1 MPRSLGPSF
10 SAWRT
15 GITKARLEGNKCEF
29 RKRGCLSPSRAGV
42 VLLYG
47 PNSTVPGLLQA
58 TPLLG
63 PGFGRHVLGS
73 EACGSGTRWLGSA
86 RGHPNAPNWCVWSVL
101 SGHLWY
107 EESTFKVVRLM
118 SPLPPSPWWWVGPFL
133 AKKNTCSLVVPT
145 SSTPSSK
152 YSTGE
157 GGRPPEMLGE
167 GRSDRW
173 PPPTYMTKGT

>member
-1 MPRSLGPSF
+1 MRVQ
-10 SAWRT
+10 
-15 GITKARLEGNKCEF
+15 E
-29 RKRGCLSPSRAGV
+29 AGV
-42 VLLYG
+42 PVTLTGGRTVLYG
-47 PNSTVPGLLQA
+47 PNSTVPGLETP

-118 SPLPPSPWWWVGPFL
+118 SPLPPSPPVVGG
-133 AKKNTCSLVVPT
+133 SLPRKEKHVLSCRTNELNAIFKVQ
-145 SSTPSSK
+145 
-152 YSTGE
+152 YR
-157 GGRPPEMLGE
+157 GGREA
-167 GRSDRW
+167 
-173 PPPTYMTKGT
+173 T